1 MKFLFAGPTL
11 FGAVTPGGRVADTEI
26 VCLPPAQQG
35 DIARAVLQGATVI
48 GLVDGRYEDVA
59 APWHKE
65 ILFALDQGIRM
76 FGAASMGAL
85 RAAECAPFGM
95 VAVGVV
101 AERYISGDL
110 TDDADVAQIHGPP
123 ELGCLPLSE
132 ALVNIET
139 SVDAALHAGALLPAE
154 ARLLRSSARKIF
166 FKDRTLSR
174 VVEQAGFSGLE
185 AEALTAMLK
194 AHWRDIKR
202 EDATALVMVML
213 HEPTTRRTL
222 PRAWTF
228 RQPTAWRRFLADLQ
242 GSLPET
248 R

>member
-1 MKFLFAGPTL
+1 MKLLFAGPTL
-11 FGAVTPGGRVADTEI
+11 YGTVTPGCRVAGTDI

-65 ILFALDQGIRM
+65 ILYALDQGVRM

-95 VAVGVV
+95 VPVGVV
-101 AERYISGDL
+101 AEGYIGGDL

-132 ALVNIET
+132 ALVNIEAT
-139 SVDAALHAGALLPAE
+139 RKAALDAGAL
-154 ARLLRSSARKIF
+154 SSADARRLMSSAKRIF
-166 FKDRTLSR
+166 FKDRTLLR
-174 VVEQAGFSGLE
+174 IVELAGFSGSQ
-185 AEALTAMLK
+185 AVALIAIFK

-202 EDATALVMVML
+202 EDATALVEVML
-213 HEPTTRRTL
+213 NEPADRRA
-222 PRAWTF
+222 PPQAWTF
-228 RQPTAWRRFLADLQ
+228 RRPTAWRRFMADLQ
-242 GSLPET
+242 GSLQET

>member
-11 FGAVTPGGRVADTEI
+11 YGTVMPGCPVAGTEI

-65 ILFALDQGIRM
+65 ILYAIDQGVRM
-76 FGAASMGAL
+76 LGAASMGAL

-101 AERYISGDL
+101 AARYISGEI
-110 TDDADVAQIHGPP
+110 TDDADVAQIHGPF
-123 ELGCLPLSE
+123 ELGCPPLSE
-132 ALVNIET
+132 ALVNIEAT
-139 SVDAALHAGALLPAE
+139 RKAALHAGALSAAD
-154 ARLLRSSARKIF
+154 ARMLRFSAKRIF
-166 FKDRTLSR
+166 FKDRTLRR
-174 VVEQAGFSGLE
+174 VVEQAGFSGSK
-185 AEALTAMLK
+185 ADALLDVFKT
-194 AHWRDIKR
+194 HWRDIKR
-202 EDATALVMVML
+202 EDATALVREML
-213 HEPTTRRTL
+213 QEPTGVGAL
-222 PRAWTF
+222 PQAWTF
-228 RQPTAWRRFLADLQ
+228 RRPTAWRRFIADLQ
-242 GSLPET
+242 ATMQET

>member
-11 FGAVTPGGRVADTEI
+11 YGTVTPGHRVADTEI
-26 VCLPPAQQG
+26 LCLPPAQQG
-35 DIARAVLQGATVI
+35 DIARIVLQGATVI

-65 ILFALDQGIRM
+65 ILFALDRGVRM

-95 VAVGVV
+95 VPVGVV
-101 AERYISGDL
+101 AERYISGDI

-132 ALVNIET
+132 ALVNIAAT
-139 SVDAALHAGALLPAE
+139 LKAALNAGALSPAE
-154 ARLLRSSARKIF
+154 ARLLSASARGIF
-166 FKDRTLSR
+166 FKDRTLQR
-174 VVEQAGFSGLE
+174 VVEQAGVSGSKADPMLD
-185 AEALTAMLK
+185 ALKT
-194 AHWRDIKR
+194 HWRDIKR
-202 EDATALVMVML
+202 EDATALVGAML
-213 HEPTTRRTL
+213 QEPAVL
-222 PRAWTF
+222 RARPETWTF
-228 RQPTAWRRFLADLQ
+228 RRPTAWRRFIAGLEASLQ
-242 GSLPET
+242 ET

>member
-11 FGAVTPGGRVADTEI
+11 YGTVTPGRRVADTEI
-26 VCLPPAQQG
+26 LCLPPAQQG
-35 DIARAVLQGATVI
+35 DIARIVLQGATVI

-65 ILFALDQGIRM
+65 ILFALDRGVRM

-95 VAVGVV
+95 VPVGVV
-101 AERYISGDL
+101 AERYISGDI

-132 ALVNIET
+132 ALVNIAAT
-139 SVDAALHAGALLPAE
+139 LKAALNAGALSPAE
-154 ARLLRSSARKIF
+154 ARLLSASARGIF
-166 FKDRTLSR
+166 FKDRTLQR
-174 VVEQAGFSGLE
+174 VVEQAGVTGSK
-185 AEALTAMLK
+185 ADPMLDVLK
-194 AHWRDIKR
+194 THWRDIKR
-202 EDATALVMVML
+202 EDATALVGAML
-213 HEPTTRRTL
+213 QEPAVL
-222 PRAWTF
+222 RARPETWTF
-228 RQPTAWRRFLADLQ
+228 RRPTAWRRFIAGLEASLQ
-242 GSLPET
+242 ET

>member
-1 MKFLFAGPTL
+1 MAG
-11 FGAVTPGGRVADTEI
+11 TEI

-35 DIARAVLQGATVI
+35 DLARAVLQGATVI

-65 ILFALDQGIRM
+65 ILYAIDQGVRV

-95 VAVGVV
+95 VPVGVV
-101 AERYISGDL
+101 AQRYISGDI

-132 ALVNIET
+132 ALVNCEAT
-139 SVDAALHAGALLPAE
+139 QKAAVGAGALSSADA
-154 ARLLRSSARKIF
+154 ARLKSSAKRIF
-166 FKDRTLSR
+166 FKDRTLKR
-174 VVEQAGFSGLE
+174 IVEQAGFSGSQGN
-185 AEALTAMLK
+185 ALVEILK

-202 EDATALVMVML
+202 EDATALVREML
-213 HEPTTRRTL
+213 DEPAARRTR
-222 PRAWTF
+222 PQAWTF
-228 RQPTAWRRFLADLQ
+228 RQPTAWKRFIADLQ
-242 GSLPET
+242 GSLQET

>member
-11 FGAVTPGGRVADTEI
+11 YGAVTSGRRVVGTDI

-35 DIARAVLQGATVI
+35 DIARAVLQGATMI

-65 ILFALDQGIRM
+65 ILYAIDQDVRVL
-76 FGAASMGAL
+76 GAASMGAL

-95 VAVGVV
+95 VPVGVV
-101 AERYISGDL
+101 AERYISGDI

-132 ALVNIET
+132 ALVNFEAT
-139 SVDAALHAGALLPAE
+139 QEVALGAGALSAAD
-154 ARLLRSSARKIF
+154 ARRLGCSARRIF
-166 FKDRTLSR
+166 FKNRTLR
-174 VVEQAGFSGLE
+174 EIVDQAGFSASHGD
-185 AEALTAMLK
+185 AIIDVLK

-202 EDATALVMVML
+202 EDATALVDEML
-213 HEPTTRRTL
+213 REPATRRTR
-222 PRAWTF
+222 PQAWTF
-228 RQPTAWRRFLADLQ
+228 RQPTAWRRFIADLQ
-242 GSLPET
+242 GSLQET
-248 R
+248 G